1 MHRRLLV
8 VLLFGLLA
16 ASPRAQAAD
25 KHAPEWMHALV
36 SVPLPPHDNKTD
48 AVLLLSD
55 ENVSVLS
62 ESRIIHHVRVA
73 YKILRPSGREYGRM
87 YAEFSPRHDI
97 RSLRGWCIPAQ
108 GKDYEVTEGDAV
120 EGSEIR
126 GIDLYTDFKYKRLDI
141 PAPEPGNIVGFEY
154 DLAETPIELQ
164 DVWTVHDE
172 RSSDHR
178 INPAIE
184 KRYTFSL
191 PPGWTYKASWYNYP
205 AAEPVR
211 IGDSTYQW
219 IVRNIPGI
227 EFQHAMPPFPTLIG
241 TMVVSFIP
249 PSGPTAA
256 NYSNWKEMGD
266 WYQNILR
273 GRRDPS
279 PAIQQKVSAITAG
292 KATKLDQMRAIADF
306 VQAEIRYVEISLG
319 IGGWQPHPASEVF
332 THRYG
337 DCKDKAALMASMLS
351 VIGIDSYHLVIDS
364 KPGAVTPDM
373 PAHHAFDHAILAI
386 RLPEDV
392 ILPATAP
399 IYRHP
404 RLGRLLIFD
413 ATDEVTPLGELP
425 DYLTASWALLVT
437 PQGGELIQ
445 TPRPPAAI
453 NGVQR
458 TGKFVLDAF
467 GSLQGDV
474 IDSRHGARA
483 TEMRYRLRSA
493 KDANRIK
500 PVELLLSS
508 SLSNFKITRAS
519 IINLHEHQLPFEL
532 HYSFFSGNYAK
543 TAGDLLLVRPRVL
556 GTKSSSV
563 LEDKE
568 PRQFPVMLGP
578 SHQDIDTFEIVI
590 PPGYEVDDLPPEVN
604 SDFSFASY
612 RSKSEVII
620 VAGQPTVLRYSRT
633 FETRELLVPL
643 NRIEQLRRFYRIIYA
658 DERNVVV
665 LKRSTAPASSP
676 SGTEPASSGSAP
688 RAGS

>member
-1 MHRRLLV
+1 MCSRLPLA
-8 VLLFGLLA
+8 LLLLGLMA
-16 ASPRAQAAD
+16 VTPRAQAAAD
-25 KHAPEWMHALV
+25 KHAPEWMHALA
-36 SVPLPPHDNKTD
+36 SVPLPPDDDKTD

-55 ENVSVLS
+55 ESVSVIS
-62 ESRIIHHVRVA
+62 ETRILRHVRVA
-73 YKILRPSGREYGRM
+73 YKILRPSGREYGQLF
-87 YAEFSPRHDI
+87 AEYSPR
-97 RSLRGWCIPAQ
+97 STVTSMTGWCIPAH
-108 GKDYEVTEGDAV
+108 GKDYEVTGMDAI
-120 EGSEIR
+120 ETSDIQD
-126 GIDLYTDFKYKRLDI
+126 IDLYTDIKLKVLDV
-141 PAPEPGNIVGFEY
+141 PAPEPGNVVGFEY

-164 DVWTVHDE
+164 DIWMVQDE

-184 KRYTFSL
+184 KRFTVSL
-191 PPGWTYKASWYNYP
+191 PPGWTYKASWHNYP

-211 IGDSTYQW
+211 IGTSTYQW
-219 IVRNIPGI
+219 TVRNIPGI
-227 EFQHAMPPFPTLIG
+227 EFQHAMPPFRSLIG

-279 PAIQQKVSAITAG
+279 PAIQQKVAVIVAG
-292 KATKLDQMRAIADF
+292 KTTKLEQMRAIADF

-337 DCKDKAALMASMLS
+337 DCKDKSALMAAMLS
-351 VIGIDSYHLVIDS
+351 VIGIDSYHLLIDS
-364 KPGAVTPDM
+364 QPGAVTPDM

-413 ATDEVTPLGELP
+413 PTDEITPLGQLP

-458 TGKFVLDAF
+458 TGKFVLDAS

-474 IDSRHGARA
+474 VDSRLGERA
-483 TEMRYRLRSA
+483 TELRYRLRSA
-493 KDANRIK
+493 KDADRIK
-500 PVELLLSS
+500 PVELLLSN
-508 SLSNFKITRAS
+508 SLSYFHITRAS
-519 IINLHEHQLPFEL
+519 IINLHEYQLPFEL
-532 HYSFFSGNYAK
+532 HYSFVAGNYAK
-543 TAGDLLLVRPRVL
+543 TAGDLILLRPRVL
-556 GTKSSSV
+556 GTKSSPV

-578 SHQDIDTFEIVI
+578 SHQDTDTFEIVL
-590 PPGYEVDDLPPEVN
+590 PPGYQVDDLPPEVK
-604 SDFSFASY
+604 SDFGFASY
-612 RSKSEVII
+612 RSKSEVVV
-620 VAGQPTVLRYSRT
+620 VAGQPTVLRYTRT

-643 NRIEQLRRFYRIIYA
+643 NGIEQLRRFYRIISA
-658 DERNVVV
+658 DERNVAV
-665 LKRSTAPASSP
+665 LKRSTSPAVPTAALVSSP
-676 SGTEPASSGSAP
+676 NGAE
-688 RAGS
+688 R